1 MIDSFYITKGIDLDK
16 LNDRIEKY
24 ELRERERPY
33 VFMST
38 ATANAAFP
46 YHECVQ
52 SLRTCNGVVA
62 LYRGYN
68 VFINNSLSFG
78 EVELR

>member
-1 MIDSFYITKGIDLDK
+1 MRDSFYITAGMDLDK

-24 ELRERERPY
+24 ELKERERPY
-33 VFMST
+33 VFIST

-46 YHECVQ
+46 SRGWAQ
-52 SLRTCNGVVA
+52 SLRAGDDVKG
-62 LYRGYN
+62 LYFGCR
-68 VFINNSLSFG
+68 VFINNDLSFG